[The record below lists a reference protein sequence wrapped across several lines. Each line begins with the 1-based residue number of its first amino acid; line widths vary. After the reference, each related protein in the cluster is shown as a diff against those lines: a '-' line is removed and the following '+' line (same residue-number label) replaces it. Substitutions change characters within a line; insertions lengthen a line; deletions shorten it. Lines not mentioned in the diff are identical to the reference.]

1 MAWGGR
7 NVGGPVAGAI
17 AIVLAMPVPIDSA
30 RWWRSSRIVA
40 ELRLSP
46 RQVREIDGIFQETRA
61 PSADCARTAAA
72 AHRSLEA
79 VLESP
84 GVDDVFE
91 MAASRLADTESAC
104 RRTRTL
110 MLYRMFRA
118 LTVEQRQGL
127 AAIAGRAPALADPRV
142 P

>member
-1 MAWGGR
+1 MARGWR
-7 NVGGPVAGAI
+7 NVGGPLAGAI
-17 AIVLAMPVPIDSA
+17 AITLATPVPIDSA

-46 RQVREIDGIFQETRA
+46 RQAREIDGIFQSMRVQ
-61 PSADCARTAAA
+61 SADCARTAAA
-72 AHRSLEA
+72 AHRSLDA
-79 VLESP
+79 MLDSP

-91 MAASRLADTESAC
+91 MAASRLADTESIC

-110 MLYRMFRA
+110 MLYRMFRV

-127 AAIAGRAPALADPRV
+127 AAIAARTRVVADQHV